1 MPLGFDLLSLAL
13 FRGQRVLRVQITARR
28 SMAAFGL
35 VYVFLRGEDNA
46 KVTPVR
52 IVPNRSWHSKLF
64 VSHIGSL
71 HQFVDF
77 KVRHLIIHNIGAILD

>member
-1 MPLGFDLLSLAL
+1 M
-13 FRGQRVLRVQITARR
+13 T
-28 SMAAFGL
+28 AFGL
-35 VYVFLRGEDNA
+35 VDVFLRREYNP

-77 KVRHLIIHNIGAILD
+77 EVRHLIIHNIGAILD